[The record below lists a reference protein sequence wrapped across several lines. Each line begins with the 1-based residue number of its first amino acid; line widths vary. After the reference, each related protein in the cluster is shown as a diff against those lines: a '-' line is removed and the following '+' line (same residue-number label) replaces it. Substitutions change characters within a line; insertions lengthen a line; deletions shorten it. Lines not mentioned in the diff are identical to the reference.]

1 MVAENF
7 SLHHRVQNGS
17 EAHTASYS
25 MDTIDSLP
33 RGQSGQGVKLT
44 THLHLVQGSRMRGD
58 IPPLPQ
64 YAFMAWCSV
73 KRKGTG
79 QLYLTK

>member
-1 MVAENF
+1 
-7 SLHHRVQNGS
+7 
-17 EAHTASYS
+17 
-25 MDTIDSLP
+25 
-33 RGQSGQGVKLT
+33 
-44 THLHLVQGSRMRGD
+44 VQGSRMRGD

-79 QLYLTK
+79 TALPLPYSSLMTITNPAPNRPL